1 MRPRLRLLTCG
12 SVDDGK
18 STLIGRLLH
27 DAGLILDDQ
36 RDALADASCKHGST
50 GEELDFALLLD
61 GLDAER
67 EQGITIDVAYR
78 YFATARRAFIV
89 ADTPGHEQYTRN
101 MATGA
106 SNCELG
112 VILVDARKGLLTQTL
127 RHATI
132 VSLLG
137 IRHVVLAVNKMDLV
151 EFRQPV
157 FDAIVDGFRKF
168 AAALTFN
175 SIAAIPVS
183 ARRGD
188 NVTSASR
195 NMPWY
200 GGPALLAFLEDVD
213 VEASEPTPF
222 RMPVQWINRPH
233 LDFRGYSG
241 TIVGGAVRA
250 GDTVVIAGSGRTAQV
265 ARIVT
270 ASGDLE
276 RAQSGDAVTLVL
288 DRALDIARGD
298 VLADPVNPPQVADQ
312 ITAHLIW
319 MHEATLF
326 PGRSYLMKVGTQQ
339 TTAAVTAL
347 KYQLDVDTLSH
358 HAARTLALDQVGFCN
373 LSTATPIVF
382 DPYAENR
389 NTGCFILVDRYS
401 GATVAAGT
409 IAFALRRA
417 STIPVQATAVT
428 AGARAALKRQRPA
441 ILWFTGLSGAGKST
455 IANLLEAKLH
465 AHGVHTA
472 MLDGDNVR
480 HGLNRDLGFTEA
492 DRVENIRRVGE
503 VARLMTDAGLIVL
516 CSFIS
521 PFRAERRMVRE
532 LVEPGSFVEIFVDT
546 PLEQCIARDPKGLYR
561 RALAGEIKNFTGIDQ
576 AYEVP
581 ERSELHLLA
590 GRDDAE
596 ALAGQVFDRLAQ
608 LGFF

>member
-36 RDALADASCKHGST
+36 RDALAEASRRHGST
-50 GEELDFALLLD
+50 GAELDFALLLD

-106 SNCELG
+106 SNCELA

-151 EFRQPV
+151 EFAQPA
-157 FDAIVDGFRKF
+157 FDAIVEGFRKF

-175 SIAAIPVS
+175 SITAIPVS
-183 ARRGD
+183 ARHGD

-200 GGPALLAFLEDVD
+200 RGPALLACLEEVD
-213 VEASEPTPF
+213 VEASAPAPF

-241 TIVGGAVRA
+241 TIVGGEVRP
-250 GDTVVIAGSGRTAQV
+250 GDTVLVAGSNRTAQI

-270 ASGDLE
+270 AAGDLE
-276 RAQSGDAVTLVL
+276 RAQTGDAVTLAL
-288 DRALDIARGD
+288 DRELDIARGD
-298 VLADPVNPPQVADQ
+298 VLADPAHPPQVADQ
-312 ITAHLIW
+312 ITAQLIW
-319 MHEATLF
+319 MHEASLF
-326 PGRSYLMKVGTQQ
+326 PGRSYLMKIGTQE

-347 KYQLDVDTLSH
+347 KYELDVNTLSH
-358 HAARTLALDQVGFCN
+358 HAARTLALNQVGFCN

-389 NTGCFILVDRYS
+389 HTGGFILVDRYS

-417 STIPVQATAVT
+417 STIPLQATAVT
-428 AGARAALKRQRPA
+428 AQARAALKRQRPA

-455 IANLLEAKLH
+455 IANLLEARLH
-465 AHGVHTA
+465 AHGVHTT

-503 VARLMTDAGLIVL
+503 VARLMTEAGLIVL

-561 RALAGEIKNFTGIDQ
+561 RALKGEIRNFTGIDQ
-576 AYEVP
+576 AYEAP
-581 ERSELHLLA
+581 EQPELHLLA
-590 GRDDAE
+590 GRDAADV
-596 ALAGQVFDRLAQ
+596 LAARVFDRLVQ

>member
-27 DAGLILDDQ
+27 DAGLILDDHL
-36 RDALADASCKHGST
+36 DVLADASRKHGTT
-50 GEELDFALLLD
+50 GDELDFALLLD

-78 YFATARRAFIV
+78 HFATARRAFIV

-106 SNCELG
+106 SNCELA

-157 FDAIVDGFRKF
+157 FDAIVQGFRKF
-168 AAALTFN
+168 AAALSFN
-175 SIAAIPVS
+175 SIMAIPVS
-183 ARRGD
+183 ARHGD

-200 GGPALLAFLEDVD
+200 GGPALLAFLEEVD
-213 VEASEPTPF
+213 VEASNPGPF

-241 TIVGGAVRA
+241 TIAGGEIRS
-250 GDTVVIAGSGRTAQV
+250 GDTVLVAGSSRTARV

-270 ASGDLE
+270 AAGDLDK
-276 RAQSGDAVTLVL
+276 AQSGDAVTLVL
-288 DRALDIARGD
+288 DRELDIARGD
-298 VLADPVNPPQVADQ
+298 VLADPTHPPQVADQ

-319 MHEATLF
+319 MDEASLF
-326 PGRSYLMKVGTQQ
+326 PGRPYLMKAGTQQ
-339 TTAAVTAL
+339 TTATVTAL

-358 HAARTLALDQVGFCN
+358 HAAKTLSLNQVGLCN
-373 LSTATPIVF
+373 LSTAMPIVF

-389 NTGCFILVDRYS
+389 NTGCVHPGRPLFGRDRRGRHDLVRAAPRIDHS
-401 GATVAAGT
+401 AAGDRRDDGG
-409 IAFALRRA
+409 ARRA
-417 STIPVQATAVT
+417 EAPA
-428 AGARAALKRQRPA
+428 AGDPLVHRPLGRRQIDHREPPGSEAARA
-441 ILWFTGLSGAGKST
+441 
-455 IANLLEAKLH
+455 
-465 AHGVHTA
+465 
-472 MLDGDNVR
+472 
-480 HGLNRDLGFTEA
+480 
-492 DRVENIRRVGE
+492 
-503 VARLMTDAGLIVL
+503 
-516 CSFIS
+516 
-521 PFRAERRMVRE
+521 
-532 LVEPGSFVEIFVDT
+532 
-546 PLEQCIARDPKGLYR
+546 R
-561 RALAGEIKNFTGIDQ
+561 RAHHDARRRQCPARPQPRPRLHRGRPGREHPPRRRSGQ
-576 AYEVP
+576 ADD
-581 ERSELHLLA
+581 RSRA
-590 GRDDAE
+590 
-596 ALAGQVFDRLAQ
+596 
-608 LGFF
+608 